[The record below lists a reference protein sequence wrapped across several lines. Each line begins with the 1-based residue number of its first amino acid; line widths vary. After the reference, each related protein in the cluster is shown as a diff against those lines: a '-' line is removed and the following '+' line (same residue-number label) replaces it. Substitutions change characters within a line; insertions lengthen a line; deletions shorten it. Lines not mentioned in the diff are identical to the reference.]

1 MLCDHY
7 RLQAGDALPHVAYH
21 PHNGRSHRFG
31 KAPYLFQYAHW
42 HLQDQAITAC
52 MRFLLHGMSFQT
64 STGKPVILKAHLLRH
79 SFATYAVQVEGLPV
93 DLVAEWL
100 KQKNLD
106 TTRYYSRP
114 TPEMVASEHDAFVD
128 RLATKINI
136 REAILRSPEELRKQ
150 AEDARKRI
158 GTLVSVVG
166 GECTLDAYC
175 PEQLGNC
182 IHCPA
187 KVPEP
192 AKRHQVEEKMRWAEG
207 QLEYYEQEGL
217 VLETERLK
225 QFLRKCALELRE
237 MDMISNYRKDEQ
249 IAPIIQIQPRPKRQ
263 A

>member
-7 RLQAGDALPHVAYH
+7 GLQAGDALPQVAYH

-31 KAPYLFQYAHW
+31 KAPYLIQYAHQ
-42 HLQDQAITAC
+42 HLEDQAITAC
-52 MRFLLHGMSFQT
+52 MRFLLHGMTFQT
-64 STGKPVILKAHLLRH
+64 STGRPVILKAHLLRH

-114 TPEMVASEHDAFVD
+114 TPEMVVSEHDAFVE

-136 REAILRSPEELRKQ
+136 REAILRSPDELRKQ

-158 GTLVSVVG
+158 GTLVSVIG

-175 PEQLGNC
+175 PDQLGNC

-187 KVPEP
+187 KVPDP
-192 AKRHQVEEKMRWAEG
+192 AKRHQIEEKMRWAEE
-207 QLEYYEQEGL
+207 QLAYSEREGL

-237 MDMISNYRKDEQ
+237 MEMIRNYRRDESRAAQ
-249 IAPIIQIQPRPKRQ
+249 VTFYPRNPK